1 MSYLCTHLSAE
12 SLQSIIDCPT
22 SEEDL
27 SHANTHLTAKLMLE
41 GMELYM
47 KESLTALRQIEN
59 VVFSS
64 FAIGEALIDSTSGR
78 SREYDSMIEDSSPES
93 DEKYSQQ
100 QQYHQVHHHHHHHH
114 YYYFH
119 HHNHHH
125 HHHHHYYT

>member
-1 MSYLCTHLSAE
+1 MYSYLSAE

-27 SHANTHLTAKLMLE
+27 SNEKTYLAAKQMLE
-41 GMELYM
+41 GMEMYM

-64 FAIGEALIDSTSGR
+64 FAIGEALIASTASG

-100 QQYHQVHHHHHHHH
+100 QHYHQPHHHHHHHVGSLWIREK
-114 YYYFH
+114 
-119 HHNHHH
+119 
-125 HHHHHYYT
+125 TAK